1 MDNQYIEYE
10 KDNKK
15 LAAEPIFV
23 SKKPRSRVMLS
34 TVKEVKPEIDKH
46 SFTNENII
54 DFTSVEKIER
64 TYYLISREEKYYP
77 SLLERIKEGDI
88 KLKEAVKWTKQMLE
102 IWDSVQAENKFAH
115 ELKVNYFRL
124 DTEDKIKLVNPF
136 INKKIEQ
143 YKYQDLDKEF
153 DEIYRPP
160 EIINRNEWDE
170 KARLYNFGVLLYRL
184 ATGKFPFEGTEKKD
198 MYDKKMTGSL
208 IAPKYVNPEIS
219 GELSD
224 LIVDML
230 AQKPKNRPESLKV
243 VIDKLD
249 HLLKDGSFQ
258 ASQSER
264 EQNLN
269 KSGSQY
275 TKKRLKEKVVFYF
288 RHHWG
293 KTLFFGILIG
303 LLFSVG
309 MFTGNPP
316 VITSQTT
323 PDQVVEF
330 FYSSIDE
337 KDPIVIDQ
345 TTTVDL
351 NNLDTMI
358 SEGHVMETMRTAYG
372 NLPADEKENTNKVF
386 GVKDLKINKTQNDD
400 YYIYQIDYIFYY
412 PRDEEMREKDMQ
424 DTLTVKKVEDKWQ
437 ITEIEGSIVSLIEG
451 RFEG

>member
-1 MDNQYIEYE
+1 
-10 KDNKK
+10 
-15 LAAEPIFV
+15 
-23 SKKPRSRVMLS
+23 
-34 TVKEVKPEIDKH
+34 
-46 SFTNENII
+46 
-54 DFTSVEKIER
+54 
-64 TYYLISREEKYYP
+64 
-77 SLLERIKEGDI
+77 
-88 KLKEAVKWTKQMLE
+88 
-102 IWDSVQAENKFAH
+102 
-115 ELKVNYFRL
+115 
-124 DTEDKIKLVNPF
+124 
-136 INKKIEQ
+136 
-143 YKYQDLDKEF
+143 
-153 DEIYRPP
+153 
-160 EIINRNEWDE
+160 
-170 KARLYNFGVLLYRL
+170 
-184 ATGKFPFEGTEKKD
+184 
-198 MYDKKMTGSL
+198 
-208 IAPKYVNPEIS
+208 
-219 GELSD
+219 
-224 LIVDML
+224 ML
-230 AQKPKNRPESLKV
+230 AQKPQNRPKTLKT
-243 VIDKLD
+243 VIDKLAQF
-249 HLLKDGSFQ
+249 LKNGSFQ
-258 ASQSER
+258 ASQTER

-351 NNLDTMI
+351 NNLETMV

-386 GVKDLKINKTQNDD
+386 GVKDLKINKTPNDD
-400 YYIYQIDYIFYY
+400 YYIYQINYIFYY